1 MSTTDPRALAFAAL
15 HRARPGFVMPN
26 AWDAGSAL
34 VLADAGFPAIATT
47 SAGIAFSLGRQDY
60 QVSDGRLAVSRE
72 EMVERMRQ
80 IVRAVALPVNG
91 DLEAGFG
98 DLPEQVADTV
108 RLAIEAGLAGGNIED
123 KRPGGGLYDES
134 LAVERIAA
142 ARAAIDAAGSAF
154 VLTARTDGFQT
165 NAQGA
170 LATVIRRANRLRGAG
185 ADCLFAPGPS
195 DLETVRTL
203 VREIEGP
210 LNVVM
215 GLGTSEGN
223 ARALLAAGVQ
233 RISLGGSI
241 ARSALGFVRRCAQ
254 ELRDSGSIG
263 FAAGQIPQPE
273 LNALFGRALVASPS
287 GRPYAEFPRASSP

>member
-1 MSTTDPRALAFAAL
+1 MHPDRAAAFAAL
-15 HRARPGFVMPN
+15 HRRRPGFVMPN

-34 VLADAGFPAIATT
+34 VFAAAGFPAIATT
-47 SAGIAFSLGRQDY
+47 SGGIAFSLGKQDY
-60 QVSDGRLAVSRE
+60 QVSDPRLAVSRA
-72 EMVERMRQ
+72 EMFARMRE
-80 IVRAVALPVNG
+80 IADAVSVPVSG

-98 DLPEQVADTV
+98 DAPEQVAETV
-108 RLAIEAGLAGGNIED
+108 RMAIEAGLAGGNIED

-154 VLTARTDGFQT
+154 VLTGRTD
-165 NAQGA
+165 A
-170 LATVIRRANRLRGAG
+170 LQSSAPDAIATAIRRANRYRDAG

-195 DLETVRTL
+195 DVASVATL
-203 VREIEGP
+203 VREIAGP

-215 GLGTSEGN
+215 GLGTAEGN
-223 ARALLAAGVQ
+223 AHALLAAGVA

-241 ARSALGFVRRCAQ
+241 ARAALGFVRRCAE
-254 ELRDSGSIG
+254 ELRGAGSIG

-273 LNALFGRALVASPS
+273 LNALFARERAA
-287 GRPYAEFPRASSP
+287 

>member
-1 MSTTDPRALAFAAL
+1 MSPVDSRADVFAAL
-15 HRARPGFVMPN
+15 HHGGPGFVMPN

-34 VLADAGFPAIATT
+34 VLADAGFPALATT
-47 SAGIAFSLGRQDY
+47 SAGIAFSLGKQDY
-60 QVSDGRLAVSRE
+60 QVSEGRLAVSRE
-72 EMVERMRQ
+72 EMFERMRQ
-80 IVRAVALPVNG
+80 IARAVPLPVNG

-98 DLPEQVADTV
+98 DEPEQVAETV

-123 KRPGGGLYDES
+123 KRPGGSLYDEG

-142 ARAAIDAAGSAF
+142 ARAAIDAAGSSF
-154 VLTARTDGFQT
+154 VLTARTDAFQT
-165 NAQGA
+165 SSPEA
-170 LATVIRRANRLRGAG
+170 LAAVIGRANRFREAG
-185 ADCLFAPGPS
+185 ADCLFAPGAS

-203 VREIEGP
+203 VREIAGP

-215 GLGTSEGN
+215 GLGGSEGN

-254 ELRDSGSIG
+254 ELRDAGSIG
-263 FAAGQIPQPE
+263 FAAAQIPQSE
-273 LNALFGRALVASPS
+273 LNALFARARTAAAPLASN
-287 GRPYAEFPRASSP
+287 R